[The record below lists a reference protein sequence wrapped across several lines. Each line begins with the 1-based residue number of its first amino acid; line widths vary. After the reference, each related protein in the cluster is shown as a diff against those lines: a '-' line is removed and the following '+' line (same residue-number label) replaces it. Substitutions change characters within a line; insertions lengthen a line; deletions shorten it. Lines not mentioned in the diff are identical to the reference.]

1 MLRTVRENVKIYSY
15 LTFFQTECL
24 AMSARIGIFVAVKY
38 AIFIFLT
45 YNYEEIIVYGLSP
58 VHGSGHDK
66 LQEQ

>member
-1 MLRTVRENVKIYSY
+1 
-15 LTFFQTECL
+15 
-24 AMSARIGIFVAVKY
+24 MSARIGIFVAVKY

>member
-1 MLRTVRENVKIYSY
+1 MLGYVNKNRYFCSGKVCDIY
-15 LTFFQTECL
+15 
-24 AMSARIGIFVAVKY
+24 
-38 AIFIFLT
+38 FLT